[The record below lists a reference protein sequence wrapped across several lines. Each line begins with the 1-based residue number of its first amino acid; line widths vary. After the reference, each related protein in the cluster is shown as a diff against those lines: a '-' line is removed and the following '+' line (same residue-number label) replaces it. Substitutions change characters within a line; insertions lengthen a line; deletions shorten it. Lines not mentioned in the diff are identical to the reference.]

1 VHAGFRGLRRFVA
14 RRKGWC
20 ILISYRFV
28 LPHDTIPST
37 DNMKPITDNQFSEP
51 IQRIFQRIGNLNWK
65 PVYLL
70 PSAIEFFALS
80 IVMIVFII
88 LWPYG
93 IIPIITTFIWR
104 LIEDSSNEIKGKTFA
119 NAMPY
124 TVAIGIYSIIYLPF
138 FIVCLPIYAIG
149 FIGKYLSGL

>member
-1 VHAGFRGLRRFVA
+1 
-14 RRKGWC
+14 
-20 ILISYRFV
+20 
-28 LPHDTIPST
+28 
-37 DNMKPITDNQFSEP
+37 MKPITENQFSEP
-51 IQRIFQRIGNLNWK
+51 IHRIFQRIGNLNWK

-93 IIPIITTFIWR
+93 LIPIIATFIWR
-104 LIEDSSNEIKGKTFA
+104 LIEDSVKEIKGKTFA

-124 TVAIGIYSIIYLPF
+124 TVAIGIYFLIYLPF
-138 FIVCLPIYAIG
+138 FIICLPIYAIG
-149 FIGKYLSGL
+149 FIGKYFSGL